1 MKSDL
6 PSLYVFYNLT
16 SNIKCWS
23 FNQNAEV
30 NHILLKK
37 RKDLNSRLGSFKYF
51 FLLIAKYD
59 QSNAI
64 VFFLLKKKVPNTNVA
79 KICFHCKIFIF
90 NIMWRHLCY
99 IRLVLIPNVFE
110 VCWCH
115 LSALYYFY
123 FFFKPA
129 TYPKIIFYSN
139 YAYTGFGRIVWQW
152 CDKNI
157 KYRKCSQPC

>member
-64 VFFLLKKKVPNTNVA
+64 VFFF
-79 KICFHCKIFIF
+79 C
-90 NIMWRHLCY
+90 
-99 IRLVLIPNVFE
+99 
-110 VCWCH
+110 
-115 LSALYYFY
+115 
-123 FFFKPA
+123 
-129 TYPKIIFYSN
+129 
-139 YAYTGFGRIVWQW
+139 
-152 CDKNI
+152 
-157 KYRKCSQPC
+157 

>member
-64 VFFLLKKKVPNTNVA
+64 VFFFVEKKSSEYQCGKNL
-79 KICFHCKIFIF
+79 FSLQ
-90 NIMWRHLCY
+90 NIH
-99 IRLVLIPNVFE
+99 F
-110 VCWCH
+110 
-115 LSALYYFY
+115 
-123 FFFKPA
+123 
-129 TYPKIIFYSN
+129 
-139 YAYTGFGRIVWQW
+139 
-152 CDKNI
+152 
-157 KYRKCSQPC
+157 

>member
-30 NHILLKK
+30 NHILLRK

-51 FLLIAKYD
+51 FLLMAKYD

-64 VFFLLKKKVPNTNVA
+64 VVFFLLKKKVPNTNVA

-90 NIMWRHLCY
+90 DIMWRHLCY

-110 VCWCH
+110 VC
-115 LSALYYFY
+115 
-123 FFFKPA
+123 
-129 TYPKIIFYSN
+129 
-139 YAYTGFGRIVWQW
+139 
-152 CDKNI
+152 
-157 KYRKCSQPC
+157 